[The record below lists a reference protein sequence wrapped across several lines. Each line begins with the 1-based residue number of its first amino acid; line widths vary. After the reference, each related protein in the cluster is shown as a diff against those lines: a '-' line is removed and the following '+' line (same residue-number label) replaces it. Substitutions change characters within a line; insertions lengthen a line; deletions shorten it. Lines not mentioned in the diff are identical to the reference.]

1 MDPKLYL
8 QMAALEDVHWWFV
21 ARRKILDKVIT
32 ELNLPQ
38 EAEIFEAG
46 CGTGGNLAMLARHGS
61 VYAMELDDVAR
72 SLASERQLAK
82 IGAGRLP
89 EEIPFHSQKFDLIV
103 LLDVLE
109 HIDKDA
115 AALQALYSRLN
126 KNGWLL
132 ITVPAYP
139 FLWSAHDVVHHHK
152 RRYVM
157 KQLRTVV
164 TRSGYTVSYVSYF
177 NSLLFP
183 LIAGVRILHKL
194 TGGGKGDDLT
204 MPSPLT
210 NKLLTAI
217 FASER
222 FAIGRFSLPFG
233 VSLLL
238 LAQRLT

>member
-8 QMAALEDVHWWFV
+8 QMADLEDIHWWFV
-21 ARRKILDKVIT
+21 ARRKILDQVIT
-32 ELNLPQ
+32 QLNLPK

-46 CGTGGNLAMLARHGS
+46 CGTGGNLAMLARHGRVS
-61 VYAMELDDVAR
+61 AMELDDVAR
-72 SLASERQLAK
+72 SLACERQLAK
-82 IGAGRLP
+82 IEAGRLP
-89 EEIPFHSQKFDLIV
+89 GMVPFNNQSFDLIV

-109 HIDKDA
+109 HIDEDG

-152 RRYVM
+152 RRYMM
-157 KQLRTVV
+157 KELRKVV
-164 TRSGYTVSYVSYF
+164 TRSGYTVRYVTYF

-183 LIAGVRILHKL
+183 LIAGVRLLHKL

-210 NKLLTAI
+210 NKLLTAA

-222 FAIGRFSLPFG
+222 FAIGGRFSLPFG

-238 LAQRLT
+238 LAQR